1 MAYTKQT
8 WVDGQNKYN
17 ITDQSG
23 NVIESNVKIVNV
35 GVGGSTFSA
44 NRMNNIEQGIAD
56 ISISFSKMRRGGIP
70 R

>member
-1 MAYTKQT
+1 
-8 WVDGQNKYN
+8 
-17 ITDQSG
+17 
-23 NVIESNVKIVNV
+23 VIESNVKIINV

-56 ISISFSKMRRGGIP
+56 VSISFSKMRRGGIP